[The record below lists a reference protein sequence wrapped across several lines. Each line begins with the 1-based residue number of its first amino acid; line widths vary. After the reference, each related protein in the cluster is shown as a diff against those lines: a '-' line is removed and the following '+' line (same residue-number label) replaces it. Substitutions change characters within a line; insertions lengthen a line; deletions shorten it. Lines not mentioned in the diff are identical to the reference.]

1 MTMLNQVRFNQ
12 YAAPSALCLLLLCAA
27 CGGDDQKKKEAEE
40 ASVSLSGTLNAVQEM
55 AKQAEEAQKNGP
67 VETVDFRKLK
77 EMLPA
82 DADGLARKSA
92 TGEKNGMA
100 GFAFS
105 TATGRY
111 ENDDSSQNIELV
123 LVDAGGTGAM
133 MGMAAWSM
141 VDMDKET
148 DSGYEKTTM
157 IGDNKAYE
165 KFENADKSGEVAVL
179 VNKRFIVTV
188 KGKGVAMDKLKSV
201 LDDVDL
207 DKLGELK

>member
-1 MTMLNQVRFNQ
+1 MHYLTGSSRLLG
-12 YAAPSALCLLLLCAA
+12 AATLCLLLTATS
-27 CGGDDQKKKEAEE
+27 CGSKEKEKEEKANE
-40 ASVSLSGTLNAVQEM
+40 ASVSLGGTLNAVQEM
-55 AKQAEEAQKNGP
+55 AKQAEDQQKNGP

-77 EMLPA
+77 ELLPA

-92 TGEKNGMA
+92 EGEKNGMA

-111 ENDDSSQNIELV
+111 ENADNSQNIELAI
-123 LVDAGGTGAM
+123 VDAGGTSAL

-148 DSGYEKTTM
+148 ENGYEKTTK

-165 KFENADKSGEVAVL
+165 KYDNANKSGEIAVL
-179 VNKRFIVTV
+179 VKNRFTVTA
-188 KGKGVAMDKLKSV
+188 KGNGVDMAKLKAV

-207 DKLGELK
+207 AKLGEMK